1 MLRNLNKF
9 NFPYY
14 SCKRIAKP
22 YPNGPVDQRDSF
34 RVQLCDNFILDLAN
48 FHRRL
53 NGCPFS
59 FCGVK
64 LNQSFSCFS
73 MEEIHQAHTVFCSEI
88 GELYR
93 LYGSCVIAA
102 KAQTLLQHMLS
113 WCFSTL
119 VFIVS
124 VLIQD
129 SMYLIFCHKN

>member
-22 YPNGPVDQRDSF
+22 YPDGPVGQRDSF
-34 RVQLCDNFILDLAN
+34 RVQLCDNFILDITN

-53 NGCPFS
+53 NTRPFS

-73 MEEIHQAHTVFCSEI
+73 MEEICQAHTEFCSEI
-88 GELYR
+88 RELYR
-93 LYGSCVIAA
+93 LYDGSSVIAA
-102 KAQTLLQHMLS
+102 KAQALLQHMLS

-119 VFIVS
+119 VFILS
-124 VLIQD
+124 VLI
-129 SMYLIFCHKN
+129 YRILCI

>member
-34 RVQLCDNFILDLAN
+34 RVQLCDNFILDIAN

-53 NGCPFS
+53 NARSFS
-59 FCGVK
+59 FCAVK

-73 MEEIHQAHTVFCSEI
+73 MEEIYQAHTVFCSEI
-88 GELYR
+88 RELYR
-93 LYGSCVIAA
+93 LYGSSVIVA

-113 WCFSTL
+113 SVVFQYFSLYSICSHTGFYAFNIL
-119 VFIVS
+119 S
-124 VLIQD
+124 
-129 SMYLIFCHKN
+129 